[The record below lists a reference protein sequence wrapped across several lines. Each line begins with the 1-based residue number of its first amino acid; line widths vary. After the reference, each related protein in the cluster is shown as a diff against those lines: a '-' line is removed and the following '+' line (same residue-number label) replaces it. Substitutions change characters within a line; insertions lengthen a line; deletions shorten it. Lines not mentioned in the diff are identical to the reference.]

1 MNDYFGAL
9 LRSSGIAVGS
19 NNISKSYSETPIP
32 ADYGISEINEQVNVT
47 PNDEGGSINTSISST
62 ENLSVQSPSKVPDEG
77 FSPAGIEGIS
87 MPSAIESETLDI
99 KSPLIKV
106 HADSSLGNTTRVE
119 KLAGDDALLH
129 QIAPNHSSNQESPPS
144 GPALVQAALRWIV
157 AGENQTQVAPKEAM
171 KHESRTGEQDA
182 EVDYSS
188 IALDESPVSKPVD
201 QERFEAVLSPLSVQS
216 VRAQPIDFQATMRD
230 PVRPSEA
237 PYSGFEKE
245 EVVEISIGSIHLRVD
260 APPPLAAATRTPP
273 PVNKATTEWRPRSSL
288 SRRALRRI

>member
-1 MNDYFGAL
+1 M
-9 LRSSGIAVGS
+9 
-19 NNISKSYSETPIP
+19 E
-32 ADYGISEINEQVNVT
+32 
-47 PNDEGGSINTSISST
+47 
-62 ENLSVQSPSKVPDEG
+62 
-77 FSPAGIEGIS
+77 
-87 MPSAIESETLDI
+87 
-99 KSPLIKV
+99 
-106 HADSSLGNTTRVE
+106 E

-129 QIAPNHSSNQESPPS
+129 QIAPNHSSNQESLPS

-157 AGENQTQVAPKEAM
+157 AGENQPQVAPEEAM
-171 KHESRTGEQDA
+171 KPESRIGEQDA
-182 EVDYSS
+182 KEDYSS
-188 IALDESPVSKPVD
+188 IALDESPVSKSVD

-216 VRAQPIDFQATMRD
+216 VRAQPIESQATMRD

-237 PYSGFEKE
+237 PYSSFEKE